1 MSEEKQMPI
10 EAVLGTILQMMQ
22 YMQQATNHEAAK
34 ILCDSGYCKQ
44 FIDNCPI
51 CAEKEKGEEE

>member
-1 MSEEKQMPI
+1 
-10 EAVLGTILQMMQ
+10 MMQ

-51 CAEKEKGEEE
+51 CAEKEKEEEE